1 MNDPFADI
9 YIFFYIKMPKDAR
22 GKNRKWGNHKDRTFE
37 EVNEAQYIE
46 NLKNQKQKE
55 VEESDE
61 EEE

>member
-37 EVNEAQYIE
+37 EVNEA
-46 NLKNQKQKE
+46 
-55 VEESDE
+55 
-61 EEE
+61 